1 MRRAVGEKTTANSVR
16 HAAPDSNGGTRGEPM
31 RIGQKLLRKLSWV
44 LAVTAAIVGWT
55 LAITAIASTG
65 GAGAAKLV
73 NNHPAE
79 LAQLGPVVRANP
91 AMTLNITVVLGI
103 HDQAKLD
110 RLLAEQ

>member
-1 MRRAVGEKTTANSVR
+1 
-16 HAAPDSNGGTRGEPM
+16 M
-31 RIGQKLLRKLSWV
+31 RIGQKLSRKLSWV
-44 LAVTAAIVGWT
+44 SAVTAAIVGWT
-55 LAITAIASTG
+55 LAISAIASTG

-79 LAQLGPVVRANP
+79 IAQLGPVVRANP

-110 RLLAEQ
+110 RLLAEQQNPSSSQYHHWLKPAQCRRAP